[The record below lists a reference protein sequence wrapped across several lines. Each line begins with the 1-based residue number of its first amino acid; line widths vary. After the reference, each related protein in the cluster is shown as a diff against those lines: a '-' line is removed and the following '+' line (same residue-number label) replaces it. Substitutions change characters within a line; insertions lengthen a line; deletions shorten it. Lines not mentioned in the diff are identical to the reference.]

1 MENAVTSLPT
11 SSRDERASELD
22 LRLEQ
27 ITVALQQMRNTNQ
40 SLHELEERL
49 TGMTADCA
57 GILEKWA
64 KNDERHAAA
73 VLELHSRLSEW
84 NDIERRLLHESTTR
98 IHQFERSVQHEWGAL
113 KDRYEA
119 PLEGLEAQAARVTQT
134 CLAAVEEA
142 LGGIKR
148 AEGRFGIL
156 EEQFRR
162 EMSGFTHEVR
172 QAIADLR
179 RDTAL
184 PGPREP
190 WSLEN
195 VVRLHNE
202 LRSDDSAPS
211 AAPMLATA
219 GLAPAGPLAT
229 APARTVAA
237 LEAALDAQ
245 ALVPAASDVPGR
257 FHMATPEP
265 EVPARPAWRHPLVI
279 AAAIALAALAIYGTY
294 LHSQLQAGLLAATE
308 RADAAE
314 RGVAESRQA
323 ATRQISSARRAADER
338 VASATEVAREAQMLA
353 TILAAADLQRFDLV
367 YATNG
372 RRAAQVLWS
381 RSQGVSFSAAR
392 LAGPPRGRSYQ
403 LWLVTPETATSVGT
417 LQVGTDGRTVA
428 TFAPPDQ
435 LPRPIIGA
443 SVTIEPGAG
452 DSRQPKG
459 SVYLRVPAPSAP
471 VASP

>member
-1 MENAVTSLPT
+1 MENAVTSQPT

-27 ITVALQQMRNTNQ
+27 ITAALQQMRNTNQ
-40 SLHELEERL
+40 SLHQLEERL
-49 TGMTADCA
+49 TSMTADCA

-98 IHQFERSVQHEWGAL
+98 IHQFERSVQHEWEAL

-119 PLEGLEAQAARVTQT
+119 PLDALETQTARVTET

-148 AEGRFGIL
+148 AEGRFGVL
-156 EEQFRR
+156 EEEFRR
-162 EMSGFTHEVR
+162 EMSGLTRDVR
-172 QAIADLR
+172 QALADLR
-179 RDTAL
+179 HDAAL

-202 LRSDDSAPS
+202 LRSDESTPA
-211 AAPMLATA
+211 AAPMLATT
-219 GLAPAGPLAT
+219 GLAAAGRLAT
-229 APARTVAA
+229 VPARSASA
-237 LEAALDAQ
+237 LEAQ
-245 ALVPAASDVPGR
+245 ALVPAAPDVPGR

-265 EVPARPAWRHPLVI
+265 EAPARPAWRHPSLI

-294 LHSQLQAGLLAATE
+294 LHSQLQAGLRVATL

-314 RGVAESRQA
+314 RGVAETRQA
-323 ATRQISSARRAADER
+323 ATREISSARRAADER

-403 LWLVTPETATSVGT
+403 LWLLTPETATSVGT

-428 TFAPPDQ
+428 TFAPPDR

-443 SVTIEPGAG
+443 SVTIEPAAG

>member
-1 MENAVTSLPT
+1 MEHAITPQRI

-27 ITVALQQMRNTNQ
+27 ISAALQQMRHTNQ
-40 SLHELEERL
+40 SLHALEERL

-73 VLELHSRLSEW
+73 VLELHARLSEW

-98 IHQFERSVQHEWGAL
+98 IHQFERSVQHEWEAL

-119 PLEGLEAQAARVTQT
+119 PLDQLEAQTTRVTNT
-134 CLAAVEEA
+134 CLVAVEEA

-148 AEGRFGIL
+148 AEARFGVL
-156 EEQFRR
+156 EQEFRR
-162 EMSGFTHEVR
+162 EMTGLTREVR
-172 QAIADLR
+172 DAISELR
-179 RDTAL
+179 HDPAL
-184 PGPREP
+184 PGRREP
-190 WSLEN
+190 WSLDN

-202 LRSDDSAPS
+202 LRGGEPAEGG
-211 AAPMLATA
+211 APMLAA
-219 GLAPAGPLAT
+219 SGGVPAAGPLAT
-229 APARTVAA
+229 VLARN
-237 LEAALDAQ
+237 LQPALDTQ
-245 ALVPAASDVPGR
+245 ALVPRVPEAPDR
-257 FHMATPEP
+257 FHVAAEPEP
-265 EVPARPAWRHPLVI
+265 PARPVWRHPSLI
-279 AAAIALAALAIYGTY
+279 AAVIVLAALGVYGTY
-294 LHSQLQAGLLAATE
+294 LHSQVQAGLRTATL

-314 RGVAESRQA
+314 RGAAETRQA
-323 ATRQISSARRAADER
+323 ASQEISSARRAADER

-403 LWLVTPETATSVGT
+403 LWLMTPETATSVGT
-417 LQVGTDGRTVA
+417 LQVGADGRA
-428 TFAPPDQ
+428 FSTFAPPER

-443 SVTIEPGAG
+443 SVTIEPGTG
-452 DSRQPKG
+452 DSREPRG
-459 SVYLRVPAPSAP
+459 SVYLRMSPPAAP